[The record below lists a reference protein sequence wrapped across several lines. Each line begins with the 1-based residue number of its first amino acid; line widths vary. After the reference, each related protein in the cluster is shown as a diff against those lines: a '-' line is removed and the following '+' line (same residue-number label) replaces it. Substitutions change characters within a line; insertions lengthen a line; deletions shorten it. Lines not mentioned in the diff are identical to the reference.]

1 MNKTELLNEAKKAK
15 SLEELTQMAAD
26 VGNPL
31 TEEEAKFYFSL
42 VNQKEGDLSLEE
54 LDTVTGGAGTGDD
67 AGAGSG
73 EPSLAH
79 CKNWHCF
86 SCGTYAQGKDSCTC
100 GCSKGG
106 IMTSCVFCAN
116 RTSPT
121 SDSHCSKYVD
131 DGTGSSC

>member
-54 LDTVTGGAGTGDD
+54 LDTVTGGGCEDSD
-67 AGAGSG
+67 AS
-73 EPSLAH
+73 PSFAR

-86 SCGTYAQGKDSCTC
+86 LCGTYAAEQEYCKC
-100 GCSKGG
+100 GCGTGEVRTICSN
-106 IMTSCVFCAN
+106 CAN

-121 SDSHCSKYVD
+121 SDRHCSKYVD

>member
-54 LDTVTGGAGTGDD
+54 LDTVTGGGTGDD
-67 AGAGSG
+67 AGAGG
-73 EPSLAH
+73 KEPSLAH
-79 CKNWHCF
+79 CKNWSCF
-86 SCGTYAQGKDSCTC
+86 FCGTYAPGQDSCAC
-100 GCSKGG
+100 GCSEGG
-106 IMTSCVFCAN
+106 IRTICVSCTN
-116 RTSPT
+116 RIYLTSPN
-121 SDSHCSKYVD
+121 SRCPHYVAED
-131 DGTGSSC
+131 NGC